1 MNHRPELQPIFQF
14 FTHRQWKPFPFQI
27 EAWNAFLDGKSGL
40 LHVPTG
46 SGKTYAAM
54 MGPCARFLARPKRGL
69 RAIYLTPLRALT
81 RDLEAALLE
90 PLQQE
95 GWSLKVESRTGDT
108 SFSKKRKQ
116 TINPADILLTT
127 PESLS
132 VLISQPEA
140 ESILKNLEVVIL
152 DEWHEVLSNKRGSLT
167 ELCLS
172 FLRSL
177 NPELQTWALSAS
189 IGNLE
194 QAAQAAVGLADTPKI
209 ISGGSER
216 QLDITCLLPESIDS
230 FPWGGHLGFALRDS
244 LMNELDPN
252 ESTLIFTNTRSQ
264 AERWYATLLE
274 KKPEMEPLIA
284 LHHSSLDREEREAVE
299 EGVKTGVLKWVVCTS
314 SLDLGVDFQPVERVV
329 QIGSPKM
336 VARMLQRAGR
346 SAHRPGGKSKML
358 FVPTNSWEIFELEA
372 VKKSL
377 EENQIESRRPLEKP
391 IDVLMQHMTT
401 VACGPGLKM
410 DEFWDA
416 IKNTYS
422 FQHITREELNWC
434 LQFLTRGGET
444 LKAYPQYHKLYYDEE
459 SGRYHVYPRL
469 AALHRMSIG
478 TIVSKES
485 VRVSYTNRSRIGSVE
500 ESFISK
506 LKRGDVFQFAGRR
519 LEFVMIK
526 DMTAYVKASKA
537 PTNTIPSWDGG
548 RFPISETLSH
558 YFREV
563 LTEGHPKLDRLL
575 SPLIQIQ
582 KEVSVLPD
590 ENTLLVE
597 HISLKDA
604 ECLFVFPFEGR
615 QVHEGLAQLWG
626 LRFARKEPATFSFS
640 INDYGFQLQGP
651 KGYAFR
657 SLFDSSFFSPEN
669 LETEIS
675 QSLQIG
681 QLTQRQFREIAKIA
695 GLVFTGF
702 PGSPKTGKQMQISS
716 SLLYD
721 VFKKH
726 EPSNLLMR
734 QSYDEVLTGSLE
746 SKRMVTTI
754 ERMAG
759 MKLCWNEP
767 ERPSPL
773 AFPLLVELV
782 GGHLS
787 NETLE
792 MKVNRLRKTWES
804 KNATISKSQA
814 VTDHESTV
822 RAKKPKDPKRG
833 ITKAP
838 RF

>member
-1 MNHRPELQPIFQF
+1 MKNQRQELEPVFKF
-14 FTHRQWKPFPFQI
+14 FTHRHWRPFSFQV
-27 EAWNAFLDGKSGL
+27 EAWNSFLDGHSGL

-46 SGKTYAAM
+46 SGKTYAAI
-54 MGPCARFLARPKRGL
+54 MGPCARFMAKPHKGL
-69 RAIYLTPLRALT
+69 KAIYLTPLRALT

-95 GWSLKVESRTGDT
+95 GWPLRVESRTGDT

-172 FLRSL
+172 FLRNL

-189 IGNLE
+189 IGNLQ
-194 QAAQAAVGLADTPKI
+194 QAAEAAVGLSEEPVI

-216 QLDITCLLPESIDS
+216 KLDITCLLPQSIDS
-230 FPWGGHLGFALRDS
+230 FPWGGHLGFALRDR
-244 LMNELDPN
+244 LIQELDPN

-264 AERWYATLLE
+264 AERWYSTLLE
-274 KKPEMEPLIA
+274 QKPDMESVIA
-284 LHHSSLDREEREAVE
+284 IHHSSLDREEREGVE
-299 EGVKTGVLKWVVCTS
+299 EGVKTGALKWVVCTS

-358 FVPTNSWEIFELEA
+358 FVPTNSWEILELEA

-377 EENQIESRRPLEKP
+377 LENQIESRVPLIKP
-391 IDVLMQHMTT
+391 MDVLIQHMTT
-401 VACGPGLKM
+401 VACGPGLRM

-422 FQHITREELNWC
+422 FATLTREELNWC

-459 SGRYHVYPRL
+459 TGRYHVYPRL

-478 TIVSKES
+478 TIVSRES
-485 VRVSYTNRSRIGSVE
+485 VQVSYVNRSRIGSVE
-500 ESFISK
+500 EAFISK
-506 LKRGDVFQFAGRR
+506 LKKGDVFQFAGKR

-526 DMTAYVKASKA
+526 DLTAYVKSSKA

-563 LTEGHPKLDRLL
+563 LTESHPKLDRLL
-575 SPLIQIQ
+575 KPILEIQ
-582 KEVSVLPD
+582 KKISVLPT
-590 ENTLLVE
+590 ESTLLIE
-597 HISLKDA
+597 QLSLKDG

-651 KGYAFR
+651 KNYDFQE
-657 SLFDSSFFSPEN
+657 LFDADFFSLEN
-669 LETEIS
+669 LESEIT

-695 GLVFTGF
+695 GLVFTGY
-702 PGSPKTGKQMQISS
+702 PGSPKSGRQMQISS
-716 SLLYD
+716 SLLYE

-734 QSYDEVLTGSLE
+734 QSYEEVLTGSLE
-746 SKRMVTTI
+746 SKRMVSTI
-754 ERMAG
+754 ERMTK
-759 MKLCWNEP
+759 MELSWNHV

-773 AFPLLVELV
+773 AFPLLVDMV

-787 NETLE
+787 NESLE
-792 MKVNRLRKTWES
+792 TKVNRLRKTWETRNAVTTNAS
-804 KNATISKSQA
+804 TADKNSNRSKSP
-814 VTDHESTV
+814 TH
-822 RAKKPKDPKRG
+822 
-833 ITKAP
+833 
-838 RF
+838 